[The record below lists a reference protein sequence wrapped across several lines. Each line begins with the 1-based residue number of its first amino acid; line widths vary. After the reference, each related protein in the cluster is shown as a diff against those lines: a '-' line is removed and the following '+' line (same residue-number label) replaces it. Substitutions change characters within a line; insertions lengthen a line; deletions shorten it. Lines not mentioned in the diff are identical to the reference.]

1 MRGPANLNFI
11 QNNQDDQVPIGPT
24 TVLTSSPIPDNF
36 NLVGNNAEDNQ
47 ESIAPAESK
56 TQGAKP
62 KAIKYISNGTTE
74 RDDGMVDL
82 RQTGDAGKLKKQLL
96 DNPTE
101 ENSNNE
107 PALNAELTTGAE
119 FDQNTGS
126 LRMQALRSASNWSLG
141 RLNTESS
148 IYSCYCELI
157 KNAQN
162 FIYIENP
169 FFISSTSKTGV
180 EN

>member
-1 MRGPANLNFI
+1 
-11 QNNQDDQVPIGPT
+11 
-24 TVLTSSPIPDNF
+24 
-36 NLVGNNAEDNQ
+36 
-47 ESIAPAESK
+47 
-56 TQGAKP
+56 
-62 KAIKYISNGTTE
+62 
-74 RDDGMVDL
+74 MVDL
-82 RQTGDAGKLKKQLL
+82 RQKGDSSKLKKQLL

-107 PALNAELTTGAE
+107 PALNAELTTGEE
-119 FDQNTGS
+119 FDKNTGT

-162 FIYIENP
+162 FIYIENQ